1 VKIHCW
7 GAGPRVVLVHGPL
20 LGGRHAWREQ
30 RSLGERW
37 ELIAPDRPGHGET
50 PSKRQDFE
58 PESVELANQL
68 LTQPVHLVGSSY
80 GAIVAMLAAVR
91 AADNVVSL
99 TVIEPPSTSVA
110 CGDPVVDDFANAVR
124 AVIDD
129 ADAAPDRFLRRFCEV
144 VGVPAHVL
152 PDPPL
157 RVLIKGVRQL
167 QGARPPDEAMLPL
180 DDLAASGFPMLV
192 VSGGHHPASEII
204 CDTIAGRT
212 GGQRAVCPGMG
223 HLVQD
228 TGAPFNALLENFL
241 QSAEA
246 NRISTIGDRTP

>member
-1 VKIHCW
+1 
-7 GAGPRVVLVHGPL
+7 
-20 LGGRHAWREQ
+20 
-30 RSLGERW
+30 
-37 ELIAPDRPGHGET
+37 
-50 PSKRQDFE
+50 
-58 PESVELANQL
+58 
-68 LTQPVHLVGSSY
+68 
-80 GAIVAMLAAVR
+80 
-91 AADNVVSL
+91 
-99 TVIEPPSTSVA
+99 VA

-167 QGARPPDEAMLPL
+167 HGARPPDEAMLPL

-204 CDTIAGRT
+204 CDTIARRT
-212 GGQRAVCPGMG
+212 GGLRAVWGTWSKTRVRPSMHCWRASFNQPKP
-223 HLVQD
+223 
-228 TGAPFNALLENFL
+228 TGPQRWEVAHHDRS
-241 QSAEA
+241 SAHC
-246 NRISTIGDRTP
+246 

>member
-1 VKIHCW
+1 
-7 GAGPRVVLVHGPL
+7 VLVHGAF

-58 PESVELANQL
+58 QESVELANQL
-68 LTQPVHLVGSSY
+68 LTQPVHLVGVSY

-91 AADNVVSL
+91 AATNVVSL
-99 TVIEPPSTSVA
+99 TIIEPPFTSVA
-110 CGDPVVDDFANAVR
+110 CGGPVVDDFADAVR

-129 ADAAPDRFLRRFCEV
+129 ADAAPGPFLRRFCEV

-157 RVLIKGVRQL
+157 RVLVKGVRQL
-167 QGARPPDEAMLPL
+167 QGARPPDEAMLPPTISRQAGSRCSSSPA
-180 DDLAASGFPMLV
+180 DTTRPPRSSATPSPGEPADCARCALAWGTWSKTRVRPSMHCWRASVNQPKPTGPQRWEV
-192 VSGGHHPASEII
+192 AHHDRS
-204 CDTIAGRT
+204 
-212 GGQRAVCPGMG
+212 
-223 HLVQD
+223 
-228 TGAPFNALLENFL
+228 
-241 QSAEA
+241 SAHC
-246 NRISTIGDRTP
+246 